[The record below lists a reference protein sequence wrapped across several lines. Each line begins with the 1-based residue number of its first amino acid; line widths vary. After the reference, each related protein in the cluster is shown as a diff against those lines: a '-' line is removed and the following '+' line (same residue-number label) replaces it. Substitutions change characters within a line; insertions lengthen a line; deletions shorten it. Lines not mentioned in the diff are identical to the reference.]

1 MLISDTPQ
9 DFQLFHLSVLPAT
22 NPVLNAAFSSIS
34 VRSWNYDKQ
43 GTYVVKLTLR
53 RFICSPLWLE
63 YYQNLWSLQL
73 KLLLVF
79 FSRKK
84 KKKAKETFHAAL
96 WKHSCRFLVSCTAHV
111 VLWNFDLP
119 LIVADKVIIFSLT
132 WQAGNRKPL
141 EKWEGL
147 KFVETPGSSALNHQ
161 VSRAQRHSIEMSH
174 RTSGILIRK

>member
-1 MLISDTPQ
+1 MTSKGHMLSSWPWGD
-9 DFQLFHLSVLPAT
+9 LFAALFGLSVT
-22 NPVLNAAFSSIS
+22 KICEVYNLNFC
-34 VRSWNYDKQ
+34 W
-43 GTYVVKLTLR
+43 
-53 RFICSPLWLE
+53 
-63 YYQNLWSLQL
+63 
-73 KLLLVF
+73 F
-79 FSRKK
+79 FSPEKK
-84 KKKAKETFHAAL
+84 QKTKETFHAAL

>member
-1 MLISDTPQ
+1 MKSKIMLISDTPQ

-22 NPVLNAAFSSIS
+22 NPVLNTAFSSIS

-63 YYQNLWSLQL
+63 CYQNLWSLQL

-84 KKKAKETFHAAL
+84 TKNKRNI
-96 WKHSCRFLVSCTAHV
+96 SCCSLKTQ
-111 VLWNFDLP
+111 LP
-119 LIVADKVIIFSLT
+119 LSSKLHSTRCAV
-132 WQAGNRKPL
+132 
-141 EKWEGL
+141 
-147 KFVETPGSSALNHQ
+147 KFWSSPYCCRQSNYF
-161 VSRAQRHSIEMSH
+161 
-174 RTSGILIRK
+174 